1 MADKHILSLEVPRV
15 ADCKILSIKDTS
27 QYTTLLP
34 VDCAE
39 LLITVPGFN
48 GPSYIKT
55 VEDFDLNLTSCTLK
69 IQTIDCDEDTTALPD
84 GVYVISYSVAPNSK
98 VYVEYNHLRVTSI
111 MTTYYEVLCNL
122 DVEACE
128 PSTDKKNRIDEM
140 QYIRTLIDAAI
151 AKVEYCASA
160 TQGMEMYDYALKRL
174 NRILCL
180 TSGNC

>member
-15 ADCKILSIKDTS
+15 ANCKIFTIKDTS

-34 VDCAE
+34 VDCPE

-48 GPSYIKT
+48 NPAFIKT
-55 VEDFDLNLTSCTLK
+55 VKDFDLNLTTCTLK
-69 IQTIDCDEDTTALPD
+69 TQTTGCDDETLDLPD
-84 GVYVISYSVAPNSK
+84 GVYVIKYSVAPNDN
-98 VYVEYNHLRVTSI
+98 VQT
-111 MTTYYEVLCNL
+111 
-122 DVEACE
+122 CE
-128 PSTDKKNRIDEM
+128 PATDKKDMIDEM

-160 TQGMEMYDYALKRL
+160 SQGMELYNYALKRL
-174 NRILCL
+174 NKILCL